1 MQLSTLL
8 ISLMASLAIA
18 VPTNTGG
25 GGGGGGDGGGGGGG
39 GGGGTYSACTSAVYS
54 QAQCCSADVGN
65 IADLTCASV
74 APAPSSAED
83 FRDICATTGQTAMCC
98 TLSVIGVSLLCE
110 TPVGL

>member
-18 VPTNTGG
+18 VPTG

-39 GGGGTYSACTSAVYS
+39 DDGGDNGGGGGGGGGGSGGSYTACTSLVYS

-65 IADLTCASV
+65 IADLTCASGK
-74 APAPSSAED
+74 
-83 FRDICATTGQTAMCC
+83 TTPY
-98 TLSVIGVSLLCE
+98 SLRQ
-110 TPVGL
+110 V